1 MANSAG
7 KNLTPLFVGGKI
19 VTLPKPN
26 QSVSQFPLAN
36 CEEWALDYRL
46 IIFKLHEIT
55 VKSLLAYTIDEPRQ
69 QHPCGEKLF
78 LITGNNY
85 TGFARTFKALQ
96 SPQILK

>member
-69 QHPCGEKLF
+69 QHPCEEKLF
-78 LITGNNY
+78 
-85 TGFARTFKALQ
+85 
-96 SPQILK
+96 